1 MDGLLCEVRK
11 TFSYHF
17 QVGLRSLFRV
27 DKSARLMCARFSL
40 QFPNPPMICKVLLQ
54 RSHPLR

>member
-1 MDGLLCEVRK
+1 MSIDGLLCEVRK

-27 DKSARLMCARFSL
+27 AVELISIVDIVVPFQLTTI
-40 QFPNPPMICKVLLQ
+40 P
-54 RSHPLR
+54 